1 MLLIGTMN
9 WASTRAR
16 GVFNCPECGGS
27 QQYRHRSS
35 RPFLT
40 LYFIPVLP
48 IGQLQEYVECTEC
61 RSAFEPVILD
71 AKYSNTAER
80 DFELGAEDEGAPE
93 VASFESDLRTAI
105 ALMMVEDGHVT
116 ENEIVVARRVF
127 ENIAE
132 RNLSREEL
140 GHACSE
146 VRLQKLN
153 SVSFMATA
161 ATRRNLTER
170 IQLIQ
175 ATFAVASIE
184 GELSPGRLSSL
195 KRMKSIL
202 ALDDAEFQAAI
213 EEATQWL

>member
-27 QQYRHRSS
+27 QQYRHRTS

-40 LYFIPVLP
+40 LYFIPILP
-48 IGQLQEYVECTEC
+48 IGGIQEYVECTEC
-61 RSAFEPVILD
+61 RSSFEPVILD
-71 AKYSNTAER
+71 AKYSSPLER
-80 DFELGAEDEGAPE
+80 DSESGGAEESTME
-93 VASFESDLRTAI
+93 VASFESDMRTAI

-116 ENEIVVARRVF
+116 ESEIVVARRVY
-127 ENIAE
+127 ENIVE
-132 RNLSREEL
+132 RNISREEL

-146 VRLQKLN
+146 VRLQQLN
-153 SVSFMATA
+153 SVSFLATA
-161 ATRRNLTER
+161 AARRNLSER
-170 IQLIQ
+170 IQLVQ
-175 ATFAVASIE
+175 ATFAVASVE
-184 GELSPGRLSSL
+184 GELSPGRLNSL

-202 ALDDAEFQAAI
+202 KLDEAEFQEAI